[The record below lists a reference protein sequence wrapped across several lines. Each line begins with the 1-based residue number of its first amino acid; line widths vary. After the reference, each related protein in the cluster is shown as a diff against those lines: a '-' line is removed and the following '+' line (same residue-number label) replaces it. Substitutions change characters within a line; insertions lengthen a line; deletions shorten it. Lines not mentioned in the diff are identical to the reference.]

1 MSEEDK
7 LAPEASAARRK
18 PRVAVLFGG
27 RSSEHAVSCVTA
39 AGVLGAINKD
49 KYDVIPIGIAK
60 SGQWVLAAADT
71 AQWSLS
77 SASLPEVPPSSKTVT
92 LAEIG
97 GDHQL
102 IVASPNEVPQ
112 ELGTVDVVFPLL
124 HGPFGEDGTIQGLLE
139 LSDTRYVGAGV
150 LASAVGMDKHYMKV
164 VFEAA
169 GLHVGPYVAVTDRQW
184 LKDPEAVRKQVDLL
198 GFPVFVKPARAGSSM
213 GISKVDSMEGLDAA
227 VEEARRHDLKLV
239 IEAGITGREIECAVL
254 EGRGT
259 DAPRTSMPGEISV
272 AGGSHEFYDFNA
284 KYVED
289 DAAALSCPADIPE
302 EAIARVRDLAAAAFD
317 AVGAEGLSRVDFFYT
332 PDGEVII
339 NEINTMPGFTPKS
352 MYPQMWAASGLNYAE
367 LIDELIYLALNRKTG
382 LR

>member
-1 MSEEDK
+1 MSPDN
-7 LAPEASAARRK
+7 LTAGVPAK

-60 SGQWVLAAADT
+60 SGQWVLASTDT
-71 AQWSLS
+71 AQWSLAAS
-77 SASLPEVPPSSKTVT
+77 SLPEVAPSSDTVT

-97 GDHQL
+97 GEHQL
-102 IVASPNEVPQ
+102 IVASPNEVPR
-112 ELGTVDVVFPLL
+112 ELGAVDVVFPLL

-150 LASAVGMDKHYMKV
+150 LASAVGMDKHFMKV

-169 GLHVGPYVAVTDRQW
+169 GLQVGPYIAVTDRQW
-184 LKDPEAVRKQVDLL
+184 RKDPEAVRKQVDLL

-213 GISKVDSMEGLDAA
+213 GISKVDSLDQLDAA
-227 VEEARRHDLKLV
+227 IEEARRHDLKLV
-239 IEAGITGREIECAVL
+239 IEAGIAGREIECAVL

-272 AGGSHEFYDFNA
+272 SGGSHEFYDFNA

-289 DAAALSCPADIPE
+289 DAAALSCPAEIPE
-302 EAIARVRDLAAAAFD
+302 EAIARVRELAAAAFD

-332 PDGEVII
+332 PDGDLII

-352 MYPQMWAASGLNYAE
+352 MYPQMWAASGLGYAD
-367 LIDELIYLALNRKTG
+367 LIDELIHLALNRKTG

>member
-1 MSEEDK
+1 MSHDTNTHGET
-7 LAPEASAARRK
+7 ASSRK

-60 SGQWVLAAADT
+60 TGQWVLAPAET
-71 AQWSLS
+71 AQWSLAAS
-77 SASLPEVPPSSKTVT
+77 SLPEVVPSSDTVT

-97 GDHQL
+97 GEHQL
-102 IVASPNEVPQ
+102 IVASPNQVPQ
-112 ELGTVDVVFPLL
+112 ELGAVDVVFPLL

-169 GLHVGPYVAVTDRQW
+169 GLRVGPYVAVTDRQW
-184 LKDPEAVRKQVDLL
+184 RRDPESVRKQVDRL

-213 GISKVDSMEGLDAA
+213 GISKVDSLEELDAA
-227 VEEARRHDLKLV
+227 IEEARRHDLKLV
-239 IEAGITGREIECAVL
+239 IEAGIVGREIECAVL

-259 DAPRTSMPGEISV
+259 DAPRTSMPGEIEVS
-272 AGGSHEFYDFNA
+272 GGTHEFYDFNA

-289 DAAALSCPADIPE
+289 DAAALSCPADIPA
-302 EAIARVRDLAAAAFD
+302 EAISRVRELAAAAFD

-332 PDGEVII
+332 PDGELII

-352 MYPQMWAASGLNYAE
+352 MYPQMWAASGLEYAD

>member
-1 MSEEDK
+1 MSQDK
-7 LAPEASAARRK
+7 PTTGQTAATRK

-49 KYDVIPIGIAK
+49 KYEVIPIGIAK
-60 SGQWVLAAADT
+60 TGQWVLAPAET
-71 AQWSLS
+71 AQWSLAAS
-77 SASLPEVPPSSKTVT
+77 SLPEVVPSAETVT

-97 GDHQL
+97 GEHQL
-102 IVASPNEVPQ
+102 IVASPNQVPQ
-112 ELGTVDVVFPLL
+112 ELGAVDVVFPLL

-169 GLHVGPYVAVTDRQW
+169 GLHVGPYVVVTDRQW
-184 LKDPEAVRKQVDLL
+184 RKDPEAVRKQVDRL

-213 GISKVDSMEGLDAA
+213 GISKVDSLEGLDAA
-227 VEEARRHDLKLV
+227 IEEARRHDLKLV
-239 IEAGITGREIECAVL
+239 IEAGIVGREIECAVL

-272 AGGSHEFYDFNA
+272 AGGTHEFYDFNA

-289 DAAALSCPADIPE
+289 DAAALSCPADMPAD
-302 EAIARVRDLAAAAFD
+302 AISRVRELAAAAFD

-332 PDGEVII
+332 PEGELII

-352 MYPQMWAASGLNYAE
+352 MYPQMWAATGLGYAD
-367 LIDELIYLALNRKTG
+367 LIDELIYLALNRNTG

>member
-1 MSEEDK
+1 MSHENLTAGEP
-7 LAPEASAARRK
+7 AQRTK

-39 AGVLGAINKD
+39 AGVLGAINKE
-49 KYDVIPIGIAK
+49 KYEVIPIGIAK
-60 SGQWVLAAADT
+60 TGQWVLASAET
-71 AQWSLS
+71 AQWSL
-77 SASLPEVPPSSKTVT
+77 AATSLPEVAPSRQTVT

-97 GDHQL
+97 GEHQL
-102 IVASPNEVPQ
+102 IAASPNEVPR

-150 LASAVGMDKHYMKV
+150 LASAVGMDKHFMKV

-169 GLHVGPYVAVTDRQW
+169 GLQVGPYVAVTDRQW
-184 LKDPEAVRKQVDLL
+184 RKDPESVRKQVDRL

-213 GISKVDSMEGLDAA
+213 GISKVDSLEQLDTAI
-227 VEEARRHDLKLV
+227 EEARRHDLKLV

-272 AGGSHEFYDFNA
+272 AGGTHAFYDFNA

-289 DAAALSCPADIPE
+289 DAASLSCPADIPG
-302 EAIARVRDLAAAAFD
+302 EAIARVRELAAAAFD

-332 PDGEVII
+332 PAGELII

-352 MYPQMWAASGLNYAE
+352 MYPQMWAASGLGYAD

>member
-1 MSEEDK
+1 MLEEQVNK
-7 LAPEASAARRK
+7 IAGSGHAK

-39 AGVLGAINKD
+39 AGVLGAIDYD

-60 SGQWVLAAADT
+60 TGQWVLASGDT
-71 AQWSLS
+71 RQWSLS
-77 SASLPEVPPSSKTVT
+77 ASSLPEVAPSDRTVT

-97 GDHQL
+97 GAHQL

-112 ELGTVDVVFPLL
+112 ELGSVDVVFPLL

-169 GLHVGPYVAVTDRQW
+169 GLQVGPYIAVTDRQW
-184 LKDPEAVRKQVDLL
+184 VTDPESVRKRVDLL
-198 GFPVFVKPARAGSSM
+198 GYPVFVKPARAGSSM
-213 GISKVDSMEGLDAA
+213 GISKVDSLDGLDSAIEAA
-227 VEEARRHDLKLV
+227 REHDLKLV
-239 IEAGITGREIECAVL
+239 IEAGIVGREIECAVL

-259 DAPRTSMPGEISV
+259 EPPRTSMPGEIAV
-272 AGGSHEFYDFNA
+272 APGEHEFYDFNA

-289 DAAALSCPADIPE
+289 DAASLSCPADIPD
-302 EAIARVRDLAAAAFD
+302 EAIARVRELAAAAFD

-332 PDGEVII
+332 PDGELII

-352 MYPQMWAASGLNYAE
+352 MYPQMWAASGLGYAE

>member
-1 MSEEDK
+1 MSNENLTAAD
-7 LAPEASAARRK
+7 PASRAK
-18 PRVAVLFGG
+18 PRIAVLFGG

-60 SGQWVLAAADT
+60 SGQWVLAAGDT

-77 SASLPEVPPSSKTVT
+77 ASSLPEVAPSSETVT

-97 GDHQL
+97 GEHQL
-102 IVASPNEVPQ
+102 IVAAPNQVPQ

-184 LKDPEAVRKQVDLL
+184 LRDPESVRKQVDRL

-213 GISKVDSMEGLDAA
+213 GISKVDSLDQLDAA
-227 VEEARRHDLKLV
+227 VEEARRYDLKLV
-239 IEAGITGREIECAVL
+239 IEAGIVGREIECAVL

-259 DAPRTSMPGEISV
+259 DVPRTSMPGEISV
-272 AGGSHEFYDFNA
+272 AAGTHEFYDFNA

-289 DAAALSCPADIPE
+289 NAAALSCPANIPE
-302 EAIARVRDLAAAAFD
+302 EAIVRVRELAAAAFD

-332 PDGEVII
+332 PDGELII

-352 MYPQMWAASGLNYAE
+352 MYPQMWAASGLGYE
-367 LIDELIYLALNRKTG
+367 DLIDELIFLALNRKTG

>member
-1 MSEEDK
+1 MSHDNLTAGK
-7 LAPEASAARRK
+7 PAK

-49 KYDVIPIGIAK
+49 KYEVIPIGIAK
-60 SGQWVLAAADT
+60 SGQWVLASADT
-71 AQWSLS
+71 AQWSLAG
-77 SASLPEVPPSSKTVT
+77 SALPEVKPSAETVT

-102 IVASPNEVPQ
+102 IAAAPNEVPR

-184 LKDPEAVRKQVDLL
+184 RKDPEAVRKQVDRL

-213 GISKVDSMEGLDAA
+213 GISKVDSLEQLDAA
-227 VEEARRHDLKLV
+227 IEEARLHDLKLV
-239 IEAGITGREIECAVL
+239 IEAGIVGREIECAVL

-272 AGGSHEFYDFNA
+272 AGGGHEFYDFNA

-302 EAIARVRDLAAAAFD
+302 EAIARVRELAAAAFD

-332 PDGEVII
+332 PEGELII

-352 MYPQMWAASGLNYAE
+352 MYPQMWAASGLGYAD
-367 LIDELIYLALNRKTG
+367 LIDELIYLALNRQTG

>member
-1 MSEEDK
+1 MSDENLTAADP
-7 LAPEASAARRK
+7 APRAK

-60 SGQWVLAAADT
+60 SGQWVLAAWDT

-77 SASLPEVPPSSKTVT
+77 ASSLPEVSPSTETVT

-97 GDHQL
+97 GEHQL
-102 IVASPNEVPQ
+102 IVASPNQVPQ

-169 GLHVGPYVAVTDRQW
+169 GLHVGPYIAVTDRQW
-184 LKDPEAVRKQVDLL
+184 VRDAESVRKQVDQL

-213 GISKVDSMEGLDAA
+213 GISKVDSLEELDAA

-239 IEAGITGREIECAVL
+239 IEAGIVGREIECAVL

-259 DAPRTSMPGEISV
+259 DSPRTSMPGEISV
-272 AGGSHEFYDFNA
+272 AAGTHEFYDFNA

-302 EAIARVRDLAAAAFD
+302 EAIVRVRELAAAAFD

-332 PDGEVII
+332 PDGELII
-339 NEINTMPGFTPKS
+339 NEINTMPGFTPSS
-352 MYPQMWAASGLNYAE
+352 MFPRMWAATGLDYPA
-367 LIDELIYLALNRKTG
+367 LVDRLVQLALHRDTG